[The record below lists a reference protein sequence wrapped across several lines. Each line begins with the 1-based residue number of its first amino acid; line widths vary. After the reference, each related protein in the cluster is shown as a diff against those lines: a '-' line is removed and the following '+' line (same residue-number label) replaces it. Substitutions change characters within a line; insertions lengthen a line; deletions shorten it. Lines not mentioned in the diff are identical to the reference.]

1 MYEKFSK
8 VFGMVK
14 ADAALK
20 ESFNDS
26 FVEKL
31 TISKSTKIL
40 RADVVSKTLIPTE
53 CKYKIEQAIKDTVG
67 VADKVE
73 INLHYDL
80 ADNSAE
86 SIFNFMWTDVVSY
99 LSADSPVCGCVLEDC
114 TKVFNDNAVVINVG
128 HNAAYYMYKKGID
141 NYLIHRIK
149 DQFGIDVN
157 VTFKNKKTTEEDK
170 KVYEDKKESFEKQ
183 LISAILSEQV
193 MKETA
198 KENALTDAAQENIS
212 KGIIIGKGFTGEPI
226 KIAESKLEGEKVIIE
241 GDIFN
246 LEEKETKSGK
256 YIVTFDIT
264 DGSDSTTVKFF
275 TEKKPYDCDGGIKS
289 ALKGAYVKVKGD
301 VQADKYN
308 NNELLIMTRDIEKAE
323 RPPERMDNS
332 EEKRVELHLHT
343 TMSAMDAVTDVK
355 EYIKRA
361 IKWGH
366 KAIAVTD
373 HGVVQAY
380 PFAMDAADGKDIKVI
395 YGVEGYLI
403 DDLGEVVTYNR
414 GQSFDDEYV
423 VFDIET
429 TGLNKELCKIIEI
442 GAVKIKNREI
452 IDRYSVF
459 IDPEEKLTDEIVNLT
474 HITDDMLIGQRT
486 IKEVLPEFLEFCGN
500 AVLVAHNASFD
511 TGFVRIKAAE
521 LGLGDVKNTILDT
534 LELSRT
540 LLKDLKKHKLDVV
553 AKHLGI
559 SLEGHHRAVNDAEAT
574 AGIFLKLLEMLE
586 ENDVHDVD
594 KINVFASRT
603 VNYNKLKSHHVIILV
618 KNLVGLR
625 NLYELVSMSNLTYY
639 FKQPRI
645 PKSKLTEKR
654 EGLIVGSACE
664 AGELYRALLDM
675 KSKDYID
682 NIVNFYDFL
691 EIQPV
696 GNNMF
701 MIDSQRYPA
710 VNSVEDI
717 KSFNKKIVALGE
729 EHNKPVVATGDV
741 HFINP
746 EDSVYRKIIMYAKG
760 FDDAERQPPLYF
772 RTTDEMLKEFQY
784 LGEEKAH
791 EVVIENTNMIAD
803 MIEKIKPVPDGTF
816 PPNIEGAEEQIKQI
830 AMDKAHSIYG
840 DPLPKIVQD
849 RLDKELYSI
858 IKNGF
863 SVMYIIA
870 QKLVWKSNDD
880 GYLVGSR
887 GSVGSSFVA
896 NMTGITEVNS
906 LPPHYICPN
915 CKYSDFESEEVKKVF
930 MVGGSGVDMPDKAC
944 PKCGTMMRKD
954 GHDIPFETFLGF
966 DGDKEPDID
975 LNFSGEYQQQAHAY
989 TEVLFG
995 KGHVFKAGTIGTL
1008 ADKTAYGYV
1017 KRYMDDHHLVLHN
1030 AEINR
1035 LVRGCT
1041 GVKRTTGQHPGGLM
1055 IVPKDRDIHE
1065 FCPIQHPAD
1074 DVNSTIITT
1083 HFDYHSISGRIL
1095 KLDLLGHD
1103 DPTFI
1108 RMLYDITGKN
1118 PQNVPLDD
1126 KATMSLFQSPAA
1138 LGLKPEDINCPT
1150 GTLGIPEFGTKF
1162 VRNMLI
1168 DTKPETFSDLL
1179 RISGLS
1185 HGTDVWVGNA
1195 KELIENGTITLKE
1208 TISTRDSIMSY
1219 LITKGLDNKK
1229 SFKIMEKVRKGKGL
1243 ADDDIEYMKEHDVP
1257 QWYIDSCL
1265 KIKYMFPKAHAA
1277 AYVMNA
1283 FRIAYFKVNY
1293 PEAYY
1298 AAYFTIRASD
1308 DFNYAIMCKGADVA
1322 KAALKEIAA
1331 KGNTATTKEQNSA
1344 TVLELVIEFYA
1355 RGFSFVP
1362 IDLYKSDSR
1371 KFIVTPEGNLLPPL
1385 NALQGLGLSVA
1396 QSIVEG
1402 RKDGEFRTIEE
1413 FKSRTSAGASI
1424 VELLK
1429 ENGVLR
1435 GIPESDQ
1442 ISLFDFQ

>member
-86 SIFNFMWTDVVSY
+86 SIFNFMWTDAVEH

-459 IDPEEKLTDEIVNLT
+459 IDQEEKLTDEIVNLT

-603 VNYNKLKSHHVIILV
+603 VNYNKL
-618 KNLVGLR
+618 
-625 NLYELVSMSNLTYY
+625 
-639 FKQPRI
+639 
-645 PKSKLTEKR
+645 
-654 EGLIVGSACE
+654 
-664 AGELYRALLDM
+664 
-675 KSKDYID
+675 
-682 NIVNFYDFL
+682 
-691 EIQPV
+691 
-696 GNNMF
+696 
-701 MIDSQRYPA
+701 
-710 VNSVEDI
+710 
-717 KSFNKKIVALGE
+717 
-729 EHNKPVVATGDV
+729 
-741 HFINP
+741 
-746 EDSVYRKIIMYAKG
+746 
-760 FDDAERQPPLYF
+760 
-772 RTTDEMLKEFQY
+772 
-784 LGEEKAH
+784 
-791 EVVIENTNMIAD
+791 
-803 MIEKIKPVPDGTF
+803 
-816 PPNIEGAEEQIKQI
+816 
-830 AMDKAHSIYG
+830 
-840 DPLPKIVQD
+840 
-849 RLDKELYSI
+849 
-858 IKNGF
+858 
-863 SVMYIIA
+863 
-870 QKLVWKSNDD
+870 
-880 GYLVGSR
+880 
-887 GSVGSSFVA
+887 
-896 NMTGITEVNS
+896 
-906 LPPHYICPN
+906 
-915 CKYSDFESEEVKKVF
+915 
-930 MVGGSGVDMPDKAC
+930 
-944 PKCGTMMRKD
+944 
-954 GHDIPFETFLGF
+954 
-966 DGDKEPDID
+966 
-975 LNFSGEYQQQAHAY
+975 
-989 TEVLFG
+989 
-995 KGHVFKAGTIGTL
+995 
-1008 ADKTAYGYV
+1008 
-1017 KRYMDDHHLVLHN
+1017 
-1030 AEINR
+1030 
-1035 LVRGCT
+1035 
-1041 GVKRTTGQHPGGLM
+1041 
-1055 IVPKDRDIHE
+1055 
-1065 FCPIQHPAD
+1065 
-1074 DVNSTIITT
+1074 
-1083 HFDYHSISGRIL
+1083 
-1095 KLDLLGHD
+1095 
-1103 DPTFI
+1103 
-1108 RMLYDITGKN
+1108 
-1118 PQNVPLDD
+1118 
-1126 KATMSLFQSPAA
+1126 
-1138 LGLKPEDINCPT
+1138 
-1150 GTLGIPEFGTKF
+1150 
-1162 VRNMLI
+1162 
-1168 DTKPETFSDLL
+1168 
-1179 RISGLS
+1179 
-1185 HGTDVWVGNA
+1185 
-1195 KELIENGTITLKE
+1195 
-1208 TISTRDSIMSY
+1208 
-1219 LITKGLDNKK
+1219 
-1229 SFKIMEKVRKGKGL
+1229 
-1243 ADDDIEYMKEHDVP
+1243 
-1257 QWYIDSCL
+1257 
-1265 KIKYMFPKAHAA
+1265 
-1277 AYVMNA
+1277 
-1283 FRIAYFKVNY
+1283 
-1293 PEAYY
+1293 
-1298 AAYFTIRASD
+1298 
-1308 DFNYAIMCKGADVA
+1308 
-1322 KAALKEIAA
+1322 
-1331 KGNTATTKEQNSA
+1331 
-1344 TVLELVIEFYA
+1344 
-1355 RGFSFVP
+1355 
-1362 IDLYKSDSR
+1362 
-1371 KFIVTPEGNLLPPL
+1371 
-1385 NALQGLGLSVA
+1385 
-1396 QSIVEG
+1396 
-1402 RKDGEFRTIEE
+1402 
-1413 FKSRTSAGASI
+1413 
-1424 VELLK
+1424 
-1429 ENGVLR
+1429 
-1435 GIPESDQ
+1435 
-1442 ISLFDFQ
+1442 